1 MSYSDNISFMLLH
14 IAATISKQNDVLLQ
28 NKLRIGFS
36 QFKILMVLQWKP
48 NIKQKQIASK
58 LNQTE
63 ASISRQIN
71 IMFEDGLLQT
81 TRSSEDRRQHITML
95 TVRGERICNQAT
107 KLLKAHSE
115 AIFNQLSNNEKES
128 LQRNL
133 KSINNFLLPE
143 LNGEI
148 TSNE

>member
-81 TRSSEDRRQHITML
+81 TRSREDRRQHITML

-107 KLLKAHSE
+107 KLLIAHSE

-133 KSINNFLLPE
+133 KSINNFLLPD